1 MRKISALIAVF
12 SLVAAACSS
21 AGSAV
26 VGSAGGTD
34 ITEAELGSLFESE
47 TLPIDENLR
56 EAVFAVLA
64 REILLQGLLADFD
77 VELDL
82 DEVESIYLDLI
93 EQMELAGM
101 TPEDFLGLPDASVE
115 MIRFNA
121 EIGVLREQAIDIL
134 SQQTET
140 VEAFLGNPG
149 AYTTVCVRHVL
160 VATVDEADA
169 ALARLEAGED
179 FTVLAADS
187 LDTGTP
193 EGDLGC
199 ALATRYVP
207 EFAQASLDAEIGV
220 FVGPVETQFG
230 FHVLVVDER
239 TALTEEQVRA
249 DPRAFLTDSELAE
262 LWSKWF
268 NDTLKDAEVTLDERY
283 GFWSP
288 FGIIPPDRP
297 DLVPT
302 EQ

>member
-1 MRKISALIAVF
+1 LRKISALIAVF

-134 SQQTET
+134 SQQAET

>member
-26 VGSAGGTD
+26 VGSAGGTE